1 MKEKKKKYALESYL
15 LVINP
20 EASLWNSTAPPI
32 RSSWESVLTP
42 TKSFISTSKSVRF
55 VSGFAEDIIADG
67 ELAIGREFADEEI
80 ADDAE
85 VIINEEGWLFD
96 VGNCDDFFVWVSLSR
111 ISDEDRKSATESLD
125 AVETVKVAE
134 P

>member
-1 MKEKKKKYALESYL
+1 M
-15 LVINP
+15 
-20 EASLWNSTAPPI
+20 T
-32 RSSWESVLTP
+32 
-42 TKSFISTSKSVRF
+42 
-55 VSGFAEDIIADG
+55 
-67 ELAIGREFADEEI
+67 EEI

-85 VIINEEGWLFD
+85 VIINEEGGLFD
-96 VGNCDDFFVWVSLSR
+96 VGNCDDFFSWVSLSR